1 MHIIA
6 LIVVYAD
13 IRLDSYDVDCII
25 ELSGPK
31 NQTTFQVFNSL
42 ERCSICQI
50 IWFFIRSKAGALNVA
65 LFKYS
70 LHKFSETIIH

>member
-1 MHIIA
+1 MYRVSLLKAWFAAVQMHIIA

-31 NQTTFQVFNSL
+31 NQTTFQSF
-42 ERCSICQI
+42 
-50 IWFFIRSKAGALNVA
+50 
-65 LFKYS
+65 
-70 LHKFSETIIH
+70 